1 MLKKTVQLASVTNTM
16 GLILQVA
23 DVLASIQWSYIK
35 AIFKNNAI
43 NPFKPNGLCN
53 PYRLF
58 KGIFYFCLDLNQIY
72 CKQTKKLLIR
82 CHTF

>member
-23 DVLASIQWSYIK
+23 DVLASIQWSFFK
-35 AIFKNNAI
+35 AIFKNYAI

-58 KGIFYFCLDLNQIY
+58 GGILDFCLDLNKIY
-72 CKQTKKLLIR
+72 CKQT
-82 CHTF
+82 